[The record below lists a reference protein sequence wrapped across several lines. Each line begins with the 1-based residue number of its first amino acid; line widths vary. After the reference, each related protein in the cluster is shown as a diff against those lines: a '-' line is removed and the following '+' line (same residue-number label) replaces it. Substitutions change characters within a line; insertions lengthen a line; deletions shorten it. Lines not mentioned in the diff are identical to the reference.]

1 MMTAAGEWDRVMAA
15 VLGRNIDRPH
25 IELEHRMRG
34 INMPTHPHSIRLIAY
49 WQECEARGGMRMGRD
64 VPARDIAA
72 LLPDLTVAEPVG
84 DWADARIRLAGSAM
98 AEYFGRD
105 VGGILMSEAIAG
117 EARERETLLAG
128 ARTAI
133 ARNRPGII
141 EQILVDNGQEVL
153 RQEVTTLPM
162 FAADSNARWILI
174 STFNFETLAGLFQP
188 RRATRLMTIAK

>member
-1 MMTAAGEWDRVMAA
+1 MAV
-15 VLGRNIDRPH
+15 VLGRNVDRPH
-25 IELEHRMRG
+25 TELEHRMRG

-49 WQECEARGGMRMGRD
+49 WQDCEARGGMRMGRD
-64 VPARDIAA
+64 MPAREIAA
-72 LLPDLTVAEPVG
+72 LLPDLIVAEPIR

-98 AEYFGRD
+98 ADYFGRD
-105 VGGILMSEAIAG
+105 VGGALMSEVTG
-117 EARERETLLAG
+117 GTRDRELLLAD

-153 RQEVTTLPM
+153 RQEVTALPL